1 MQEATAM
8 QGAMTAAI
16 RTLECR
22 AFNAWPALQTVV
34 DEGWLLRFAR
44 GHTRRANSV
53 NVLWPGDGADLAAR
67 IARAE
72 ALYRA
77 QRLQPVF
84 RVTPLAEPGLDAALA
99 ARGYAAF
106 DPSLVLAG
114 DIEGLAD
121 SARGPLPAPA
131 PGPFAGWLDAFGTA
145 AQAAPPAVAA
155 LGDMLRVLVPPAGFV
170 RVPAR
175 DGGDGAYAMGVAE
188 AGDLGVFE
196 VLTVPEARR
205 QGLAAKALAA
215 LAAWAMPLGAR
226 RAYLQVTAEN
236 APARAL
242 YARLGLREIYRY
254 HYRRAP

>member
-1 MQEATAM
+1 MQEPPAM
-8 QGAMTAAI
+8 SGLSTAAI

-22 AFNAWPALQTVV
+22 AFNAWPALQTVI

-44 GHTRRANSV
+44 GHTKRANSV
-53 NVLWPGDGADLAAR
+53 NVLWPGDGTDLVR
-67 IARAE
+67 RVARAE

-77 QRLQPVF
+77 LRLPPVF

-99 ARGYAAF
+99 ARGYEAV
-106 DPSLVLAG
+106 DPSLVLAADIASLAG
-114 DIEGLAD
+114 DFGL
-121 SARGPLPAPA
+121 LPAPA
-131 PGPFAGWLDAFGTA
+131 PDPFAGWLDAFGSATQADA
-145 AQAAPPAVAA
+145 ASVAA

-175 DGGDGAYAMGVAE
+175 DGGDGAYAMGVLE

-215 LAAWAMPLGAR
+215 LAAWAIPHGAR
-226 RAYLQVTAEN
+226 RAYLQVAAEN
-236 APARAL
+236 APARSL
-242 YARLGLREIYRY
+242 YARLGFREIYRY

>member
-1 MQEATAM
+1 MPEATATRE
-8 QGAMTAAI
+8 ATTATI

-44 GHTRRANSV
+44 GHTKRANSV
-53 NVLWPGDGADLAAR
+53 NVLWPGGGADLPLR

-84 RVTPLAEPGLDAALA
+84 RVTPLAEPDLDAALA
-99 ARGYAAF
+99 ARGYEAF

-114 DIEGLAD
+114 DIAAVAD
-121 SARGPLPAPA
+121 AARAPLPVPA
-131 PGPFAGWLDAFGTA
+131 PDPFAGWLDAFGA
-145 AQAAPPAVAA
+145 ATQAAPAPLAA

-226 RAYLQVTAEN
+226 RAWLQVTAEN

-242 YARLGLREIYRY
+242 YARLGMREIYRY